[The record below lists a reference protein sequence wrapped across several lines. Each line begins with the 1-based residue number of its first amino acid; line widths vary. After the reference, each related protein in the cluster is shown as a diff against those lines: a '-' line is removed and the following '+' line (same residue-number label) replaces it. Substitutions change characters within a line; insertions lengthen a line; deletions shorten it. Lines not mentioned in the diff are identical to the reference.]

1 MTTALK
7 PAPTPGTAS
16 ENVRMVVKMLLAA
29 SDMTALEMGRR
40 LGLSRTPLYDRMQGR
55 KPFTVDELAKL
66 VELFHAPVGM
76 FFAGPDAML
85 GRGRSTQETF
95 GREPGRETRKSL
107 HATYP
112 GIGPRLARLAA

>member
-66 VELFHAPVGM
+66 VELFHAPVGR
-76 FFAGPDAML
+76 AAA
-85 GRGRSTQETF
+85 
-95 GREPGRETRKSL
+95 GRECDGDRCCCAGCELIRSMDDD
-107 HATYP
+107 
-112 GIGPRLARLAA
+112 R

>member
-1 MTTALK
+1 MTVQAVDQIEER
-7 PAPTPGTAS
+7 PS
-16 ENVRMVVKMLLAA
+16 SRIRRVVAMLLAA
-29 SDMTALEMGRR
+29 QEMKHEALVPV
-40 LGLSRTPLYDRMQGR
+40 LGISRSAVYERMNGTR
-55 KPFTVDELAKL
+55 SFTVDDVAALADY
-66 VELFHAPVGM
+66 FHAPVGM